1 MVLTEDL
8 AVERPVPSHMTAL
21 RAGYAVASGD
31 LVGASA
37 YAPHR
42 LREAPRLVE
51 AGDPLP
57 PGTDSVLPTDALTA
71 GPPFEVVLEAAPGE
85 NVRRVGEDLRAGH
98 VLRRAGEVLR
108 PLDAAV
114 AAAAGL
120 ADVPVRSFS
129 LDLYGDPQTL
139 SILAFLTAQSR
150 SAVRANVVP
159 ITFDAEGDG
168 QTTRSGSAAD
178 LIVLAAPPPPRSSRI
193 PTTLGPVLAEGIA
206 LRGAET
212 TVVATGPTPL
222 IVAPPR
228 LDVLVTL
235 WCCLI
240 EPFSAFLTQREP
252 MSAWRRARLTR
263 KIASQV
269 GLTELALVRET
280 KGGLEPVASGSITLA
295 ALTQAEGFLVVPP
308 ECEGF
313 PEGAEVEAYEL

>member
-1 MVLTEDL
+1 MVLAEDL

-37 YAPHR
+37 YAPLR

-57 PGTDSVLPTDALTA
+57 PGTDAVLPRDAVTA
-71 GPPFEVVLEAAPGE
+71 GPPVEVVLEAAPGE
-85 NVRRVGEDLRAGH
+85 NVRRVGEDLGAGH

-129 LDLYGDPQTL
+129 LDLQGDRRAL
-139 SILAFLTAQSR
+139 SILALFTARGR
-150 SAVRANVVP
+150 SGIRANVVP
-159 ITFDAEGDG
+159 IGFDAEADG
-168 QTTRSGSAAD
+168 RTIRSGSGAD
-178 LIVLAAPPPPRSSRI
+178 LIVLAAPPPLSSRT
-193 PTTLGPVLAEGIA
+193 PATFGPVLAEGIA

-212 TVVATGPTPL
+212 TLVAAGPTPL

-228 LDVLVTL
+228 LDALVTL
-235 WCCLI
+235 WCCVVD
-240 EPFSAFLTQREP
+240 PFSAFLTQRGSP
-252 MSAWRRARLTR
+252 SVWRRARLTR

-269 GLTELALVRET
+269 GLTEIALVRET
-280 KGGLEPVASGSITLA
+280 KGGLEPVGSGSITLA